1 MNVRQERAG
10 GNSETHHGP
19 SGLSKRC
26 TGLSEQ
32 ETRCQYVGR
41 GIQVAAILILL
52 CTTLV
57 GCPPRKPTPVATS
70 AVLLDASHA
79 PTGSLSS

>member
-1 MNVRQERAG
+1 MCDRNAQVETAKHIMDRPDCRRGCTER
-10 GNSETHHGP
+10 
-19 SGLSKRC
+19 
-26 TGLSEQ
+26 SEQ

-79 PTGSLSS
+79 PTGSQSS